1 MCSFTTQQSDRRVPH
16 FPLTAQF
23 KAFSPKMTLSNGPHR
38 YTTTIQ
44 HTHLDGRGKKVTKA
58 NRITAPWLELN
69 VQSKWRC
76 QNDKQRQLKKKR
88 TETKDAH
95 IHWDTRGVGWT
106 CDGWMAAFRAAPFR
120 PRPLPP
126 LRPPNCVNGKATA
139 AFANFAAAAT
149 KATAQLQQELHKC
162 ICIYSYI

>member
-1 MCSFTTQQSDRRVPH
+1 MCSFTTQQFDRRVPH
-16 FPLTAQF
+16 FLLT
-23 KAFSPKMTLSNGPHR
+23 
-38 YTTTIQ
+38 
-44 HTHLDGRGKKVTKA
+44 
-58 NRITAPWLELN
+58 
-69 VQSKWRC
+69 
-76 QNDKQRQLKKKR
+76 
-88 TETKDAH
+88 
-95 IHWDTRGVGWT
+95 
-106 CDGWMAAFRAAPFR
+106 APFR